1 MTLASG
7 PARGHARG
15 MTDNPYRVTLQQLEQ
30 ERVLRTDQV
39 VLRGDG
45 MGPPPAGLPG
55 LHADDGPAA
64 DGDGD

>member
-30 ERVLRTDQV
+30 ERVLPTHQV

-45 MGPPPAGLPG
+45 MGPPTARLPG
-55 LHADDGPAA
+55 LPADDGTAA

>member
-1 MTLASG
+1 
-7 PARGHARG
+7 
-15 MTDNPYRVTLQQLEQ
+15 MTDNPYRVPLEQLEQ

-45 MGPPPAGLPG
+45 MGPPPVELSG
-55 LHADDGPAA
+55 LHAGDSPAG

>member
-1 MTLASG
+1 MTVPDSG
-7 PARGHARG
+7 SS
-15 MTDNPYRVTLQQLEQ
+15 PYRVPIEQLEQ

-45 MGPPPAGLPG
+45 AGPPPAGLSG
-55 LHADDGPAA
+55 LSGGGGPA